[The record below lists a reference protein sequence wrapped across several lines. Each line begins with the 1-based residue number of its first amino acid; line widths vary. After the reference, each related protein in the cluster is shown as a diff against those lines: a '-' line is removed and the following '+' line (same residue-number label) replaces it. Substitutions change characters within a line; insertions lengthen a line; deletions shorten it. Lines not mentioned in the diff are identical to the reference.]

1 MSHASTKP
9 AIAPREK
16 TLGGRKDAASITSD
30 WNSLQ
35 NPIEGVR
42 VREVKNV
49 LKSSGD
55 VLCEIF
61 RRDWLLD
68 EGVVDQVFQSVIDP
82 GNISAWHVHQQTT
95 DRLFASQGLLR
106 IVLYDARPDSPSHER
121 INEYRFGAVR
131 PALLIIPPG
140 VWHGVQ
146 NISSTPALL
155 LNLVDR
161 AYCYEDPDHWR
172 LPVETEKI
180 PYRFE
185 R

>member
-1 MSHASTKP
+1 MSQASTKP
-9 AIAPREK
+9 AIASGEE
-16 TLGGRKDAASITSD
+16 TLGGRKDIASITSD
-30 WNSLQ
+30 WNAQ
-35 NPIEGVR
+35 QQPIEGVR

-49 LKSSGD
+49 LKDNGD

-68 EGVVDQVFQSVIDP
+68 EGVVDQVFQSVINP
-82 GNISAWHVHQQTT
+82 GSISAWHVHRHTT
-95 DRLFASQGLLR
+95 DRLFVSQGLIR
-106 IVLYDARPDSPSHER
+106 MVLYDARADSPSHER
-121 INEYRFGAVR
+121 INEYRFGALR

-146 NISSTPALL
+146 NLSNTPALL
-155 LNLVDR
+155 LNLVDN
-161 AYCYEDPDHWR
+161 AYCYDDPDHWR
-172 LPVETEKI
+172 LPVDTEKI